1 MGSAGR
7 RGGSVENAV
16 GQDWPLQ
23 HNLRRRLWPKKRGG
37 VSKLILKGER
47 ALREIIA
54 SGRPMTQSITAI
66 KCLNLAQAL
75 AAKQTF
81 GPRELDA

>member
-1 MGSAGR
+1 MAS
-7 RGGSVENAV
+7 
-16 GQDWPLQ
+16 
-23 HNLRRRLWPKKRGG
+23 H
-37 VSKLILKGER
+37 KLILKGER

>member
-1 MGSAGR
+1 VAS
-7 RGGSVENAV
+7 
-16 GQDWPLQ
+16 
-23 HNLRRRLWPKKRGG
+23 H
-37 VSKLILKGER
+37 KLILKGER

-81 GPRELDA
+81 GPREFGRMTHTLRITIVAILLAASAQVHAEMEWEVAP